1 MNVAELKG
9 LSDTALMGQVLGCLL
24 ADNSLIDNVDYPLSE
39 DDFETDSFYK
49 MSYAAIFNLWNQ
61 GAENIDAVA
70 VDGYLSAFPEQYA
83 VFTKATGLGI
93 LLSLSQAVKVENY
106 PTYYRSLRKL
116 GLLRYY
122 EKEGFDTRCIYDPQ
136 KVTMHPE
143 EKFAFDEMSL
153 QEIVERVESKMV
165 ITPNMRYC
173 TNTLSVGIQAGEGML
188 ELLDSFEEEPD
199 IGLPLNNEFFNSI
212 VRGARLGKLYM
223 RSAPSGYGKSR
234 LAAGDACT
242 MAVPYVWSNDEN
254 DYVYTGF
261 SEPTLYI
268 TTEMPPDEIQT
279 LFMSA
284 VSKVN
289 EASILNGTLT
299 KEEKERV
306 VKSIGYIEDSPL
318 FIEHIPDFSI
328 TDITNI
334 IKKYNRQYGVQY
346 FIFDYIHSSLRLMS
360 EINNRSG
367 GGLKEYQML
376 LVFATEL
383 KAIAEKLNV
392 FILTASQ
399 VNSETIA
406 STHKDANLLQ
416 GSKALANKLDVGAI
430 TVEPS
435 PSELKKLQPIRQ
447 KFIGMETPN
456 MAYWIYKVRRGKY
469 TRIIIWSKVDLGTMT
484 EKPLFIT
491 DYDITHVINIDITK
505 ATAVKKLVQEYSVPI
520 TTADKKIDTSQEEN
534 ETEDKKANED
544 IKEEIDVEENIKP
557 DNKPSKFIF

>member
-1 MNVAELKG
+1 MTEMKG
-9 LSDTALMGQVLGCLL
+9 LSDPTIMGQVLGCLL
-24 ADNSLIDNVDYPLSE
+24 TDNSLINDVDYPLSE
-39 DDFETDSFYK
+39 DDFETESFYK
-49 MSYAAIFNLWNQ
+49 MSYAAVFNLWSQ
-61 GAENIDAVA
+61 GAEKIDAIA
-70 VDGYLSAFPEQYA
+70 VDGYLSAFSEQYKI
-83 VFTKATGLGI
+83 FNKANGLTTLI
-93 LLSLSQAVKVENY
+93 HFSQAVNVENY
-106 PTYYRSLRKL
+106 PVYYYPLRKFS
-116 GLLRYY
+116 LLRYY
-122 EKEGFDTRCIYDPQ
+122 EKEGFDTRSIFDPAREAL
-136 KVTMHPE
+136 HPE
-143 EKFAFDEMSL
+143 ERLLFDEMSL
-153 QEIVERVESKMV
+153 QDIVEQMESKMV

-173 TNTLSVGIQAGEGML
+173 TNTLSVGIQAGDGMID
-188 ELLDSFEEEPD
+188 LLDSFEEEPD
-199 IGLPLNNEFFNSI
+199 IGLPLNNEYFNSI

-242 MAVPYVWSNDEN
+242 MAVPYVWDDKEN
-254 DYVYTGF
+254 NYVYTGF

-299 KEEKERV
+299 HEEKERV
-306 VKSIGYIEDSPL
+306 IKAIGYIQDSPL
-318 FIEHIPDFSI
+318 YIEHIPDFGI

-346 FIFDYIHSSLRLMS
+346 FVFDYIHSSLRLMS

-435 PSELKKLQPIRQ
+435 PSELKKLQPIMQ
-447 KFIGMETPN
+447 KFIGMERPN

-469 TRIIIWSKVDLGTMT
+469 TRIIIWSKADLGTMT

-505 ATAVKKLVQEYSVPI
+505 ATAVKRLVQDYSVPI
-520 TTADKKIDTSQEEN
+520 TTADKDKENSKVDTDVEIKKEIKENIEESTEEN
-534 ETEDKKANED
+534 TEDK
-544 IKEEIDVEENIKP
+544 P
-557 DNKPSKFIF
+557 KFVF